1 MVIFGSFHI
10 KAFSDLI
17 HAAYKG
23 ILFPAVWTEM
33 LAVISKV
40 TGADSAVVV
49 FKDAA
54 TRKPGEHALLNAEAG
69 MYEDYRDHFYKNDEI
84 TRTALARGM
93 RVWRPT
99 DIVDKYAWQN
109 SEIHSD
115 FLASHGMSS
124 TVSLM
129 IGSGR
134 ENLAQIY
141 LVRDVHRD
149 DFGDQAVEFLNLLQP
164 HFTHA
169 FHAARTNDSNPN
181 QACDISICRY
191 GLSRREAEA
200 CRMLVKGLSNRAI
213 AEKLFISEFT
223 VKDHVKSIMGK
234 LQVSHRSEVAARI
247 LGF

>member
-10 KAFSDLI
+10 NAFSDLI

-33 LAVISKV
+33 LALISKV

-49 FKDAA
+49 FKDTA
-54 TRKPGEHALLNAEAG
+54 TRKPGEYALLNAEAR
-69 MYEDYRDHFYKNDEI
+69 MYEDYRDHFYEKDVV
-84 TRTALARGM
+84 TQTALARGM

-99 DIVDKYAWQN
+99 DIVDKYTWQN
-109 SEIHSD
+109 SEIHAD
-115 FLASHGMSS
+115 FLSSHGLSS
-124 TVSLM
+124 PVSLM
-129 IGSGR
+129 IGSGK
-134 ENLAQIY
+134 ENLAQLY
-141 LVRDVHRD
+141 LVRSMHRD
-149 DFGDQAVEFLNLLQP
+149 DFGDQAVEFLKLLQP

-169 FHAARTNDSNPN
+169 FYAARRNESNRN
-181 QACDISICRY
+181 QACDISICHY
-191 GLSRREAEA
+191 GLSRREAEI
-200 CRMLVKGLSNRAI
+200 CRMLMRGLSNRAI